1 MSVRLQVLA
10 DSPIFGALAK
20 ETLPEVDG
28 HCTARHF
35 DRGASIYHAGDP
47 ADSLYIVAQGG
58 LKLSRPSLDGY
69 DVLVDVVG
77 PGDFL
82 GMLTALGE
90 ATFPDTATALTESC
104 VLRFSAQAFRAVL
117 NQHPQVTL
125 AALDAVSARLAQAR
139 RTVRELAADT
149 AQQRIGAALLRLA
162 DSLGTPQDARTHPA
176 AVRIPVPLTQAD
188 LAAMAGTTPETV
200 SRTLARWRSSQL
212 VATGRGTITVTDR
225 IGLADAVATAN

>member
-1 MSVRLQVLA
+1 MNQYGNPSPHRHPIEQGHLGDHGHHCPMSVRLQVLA

-104 VLRFSAQAFRAVL
+104 VLRFSDQAFRAVI
-117 NQHPQVTL
+117 NKHPQANIEYL
-125 AALDAVSARLAQAR
+125 AVLNARMDHALS
-139 RTVRELAADT
+139 TV
-149 AQQRIGAALLRLA
+149 QVLL
-162 DSLGTPQDARTHPA
+162 
-176 AVRIPVPLTQAD
+176 VFYV
-188 LAAMAGTTPETV
+188 
-200 SRTLARWRSSQL
+200 
-212 VATGRGTITVTDR
+212 
-225 IGLADAVATAN
+225 